1 MANTYTLISSVT
13 VGSGGA
19 SSIAFTSIPADYTDL
34 FLRVSTR
41 TTNAN
46 ASENMT
52 MSINGSTANQ
62 TGRYLFG
69 SGSSVASGTITNWDV
84 GIQGTVT
91 TANTFAST
99 DIYIPNYAGS
109 NNKSALQEYATENN
123 GTAASL
129 VMEALLWSQTAAIT
143 SLSIAFGNIA
153 QHSTAYLYGISN
165 A

>member
-13 VGSGGA
+13 VSSGSAA
-19 SSIAFTSIPADYTDL
+19 SITFTSIPATYTDL
-34 FLRVSTR
+34 LLRVSAR

-46 ASENMT
+46 GPENMT

-62 TGRYLFG
+62 SGKYLYG
-69 SGSSVASGTITNWDV
+69 NGSSATSGSITNWDV
-84 GIQGTVT
+84 AIQGTVT
-91 TANTFAST
+91 TSNTFAVT

-109 NNKSALQEYATENN
+109 NNKSASQEYATENN

-129 VMEALLWSQTAAIT
+129 VMEALLWSQSAAIT
-143 SLSIAFGNIA
+143 SLSMAFGNIA
-153 QHSTAYLYGISN
+153 QYSTAYLYGISN